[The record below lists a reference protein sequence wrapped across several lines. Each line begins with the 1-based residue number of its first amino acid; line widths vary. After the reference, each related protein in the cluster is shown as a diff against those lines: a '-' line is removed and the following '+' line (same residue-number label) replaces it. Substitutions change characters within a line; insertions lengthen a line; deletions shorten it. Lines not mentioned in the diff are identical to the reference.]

1 MTGRLVAIKFETWV
15 PELEV
20 GKVEEEAGVEDK
32 DGSVPLYKGGEYQ
45 TPPHG
50 P

>member
-1 MTGRLVAIKFETWV
+1 MTEKLVAIKTWV
-15 PELEV
+15 LELKD
-20 GKVEEEAGVEDK
+20 GRVEEEAGVEER
-32 DGSVPLYKGGEYQ
+32 DGSMPLYKGGEYQ

>member
-1 MTGRLVAIKFETWV
+1 MKEIETWALGL
-15 PELEV
+15 EAGKAEEEV
-20 GKVEEEAGVEDK
+20 GVGEK
-32 DGSVPLYKGGEYQ
+32 DGSVPLYKGDEYQ